1 MSEVKNTVAKTAQ
14 GASRIQGLMSPAEI
28 KKHLDKYVIGQED
41 AKKTL
46 SVAVYNHYKRLL
58 HNLGG
63 RAAVEIDKSNVI
75 LLGETGCGK
84 TLLVKTI
91 ARLLDVP
98 CYIQDCTK
106 ITESGY
112 VGSDVE
118 DCLVGLLRESNYNL
132 EKAQMGIVMLDE
144 ADKLAK
150 VEAGPSITRD
160 VGGVGVQQSL
170 LKIVEGDKVG
180 VPPAGGRKHPEQPLI
195 YVDTTNI
202 LFVMSGAFVGL
213 DDIVSRRLGTGRGR
227 IGYDVAPADGS
238 SLTPLQYVIPQDLR
252 EFGMIPEFI
261 GRFPVVTY
269 VNPLGK
275 NDLVTILTK
284 PKNALVKQYAELLKY
299 DDVKLDFTKGA
310 LEDIAE
316 LSMGLGTGAR
326 GLRTIM
332 ETVMTDAMFE
342 AAGGAWSGKTFTVDS
357 KAVRRYTEKKF
368 GKVGET
374 AA

>member
-1 MSEVKNTVAKTAQ
+1 MEKQKTTKQKIFTAPT
-14 GASRIQGLMSPAEI
+14 LVNPAEI
-28 KKHLDKYVIGQED
+28 KKYLDKYVIGQDD

-58 HNLGG
+58 HNISSSGD
-63 RAAVEIDKSNVI
+63 VEIDKSNVI

-91 ARLLDVP
+91 AKIIGVP

-118 DCLVGLLRESNYNL
+118 DCLAGLLRECNYDL
-132 EKAQMGIVMLDE
+132 ERAQMGIVILDE

-180 VPPAGGRKHPEQPLI
+180 VPPMGGRKHPEQPLI
-195 YVDTTNI
+195 YVDTTNT

-213 DDIVSRRLGTGRGR
+213 DEIVSKRLGTKKNR
-227 IGYDVAPADGS
+227 IGYELRKEEDDKS
-238 SLTPLQYVIPQDLR
+238 TPLQYVMPQDLR

-269 VNPLGK
+269 VNPLRK
-275 NDLVTILTK
+275 EDLIAILTK
-284 PKNALVKQYAELLKY
+284 PKNALVKQYAALLKY
-299 DDVKLDFTKGA
+299 DGVSLQFTKEA

-316 LSMGLGTGAR
+316 LAISLGTGAR
-326 GLRTIM
+326 GLRTIV
-332 ETVMTDAMFE
+332 ETVMTDAMFV
-342 AAGGAWSGKTFTVDS
+342 AADGTWAGKKYVIDRD
-357 KAVRRYTEKKF
+357 AVTRATEKKF
-368 GKVGET
+368 GMKKSI
-374 AA
+374 A